1 MSQRPIC
8 DYENSDYQRTFWDA
22 GTRVYEDLCE
32 QRAIARLM
40 PQFSSGR
47 LLELGAGAG
56 RNTLRYGE
64 FDKLVLLD
72 YSRTQ
77 LQQARSRLGASNRF
91 VYVAADAYNIP
102 FVDGWF
108 DAATMIR
115 TLHHLSDPAAALRE
129 ARRVLKTKSV
139 FLLEFANKRN
149 LKAILRF
156 LVRRQ
161 KWSPFTPEPTEYLP
175 LNFDF
180 HPASIRRW
188 LSESGFR
195 IRRQATVSHFR
206 VGFIKRTVPARWLS
220 AADYL
225 AGYTGD
231 WFQLSPSVFVL
242 AEGDDRPSREVA
254 GMFRCPHCGNSE
266 LTESTSPTGT
276 CLICE
281 KCRLK
286 YPVQDGIYNFKEPFS
301 L

>member
-8 DYENSDYQRTFWDA
+8 DYENSDYQSTFWDS
-22 GTRVYEDLCE
+22 GTRAYEDLCE

-40 PQFSSGR
+40 PDGSGGR

-56 RNTLRYGE
+56 RNTLRYGN

-72 YSRTQ
+72 FSRTQ
-77 LQQARSRLGASNRF
+77 LQQARRRLGASERF
-91 VYVAADAYNIP
+91 LYVAADAYSIP

-115 TLHHLSDPAAALRE
+115 TLHHLSEPAAALRE
-129 ARRVLKTKSV
+129 ARRVLKPGSA
-139 FLLEFANKRN
+139 FLLEFANKQN

-156 LVRRQ
+156 LLRRQ
-161 KWSPFTPEPTEYLP
+161 QWNPLSPEPVEYLP

-180 HPASIRRW
+180 QPESIRRW

-206 VGFIKRTVPARWLS
+206 VGILKRTVSPRFLS
-220 AADYL
+220 ALDLL

-231 WFQLSPSVFVL
+231 WFQFSPSVFVL
-242 AEGDDRPSREVA
+242 AEGDDRPA
-254 GMFRCPHCGNSE
+254 AAADGMFRCPNCGNTDLRE
-266 LTESTSPTGT
+266 KTSRAETV
-276 CLICE
+276 LV
-281 KCRLK
+281 CRRCRRK
-286 YPVQDGIYNFKEPFS
+286 YPVQDGIYNFKEPLS